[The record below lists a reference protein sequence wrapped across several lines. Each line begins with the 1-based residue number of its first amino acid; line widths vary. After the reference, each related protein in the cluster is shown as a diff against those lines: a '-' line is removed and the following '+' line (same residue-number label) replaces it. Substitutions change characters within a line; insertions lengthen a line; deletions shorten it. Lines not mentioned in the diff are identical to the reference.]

1 MRRAEEIY
9 EYCQQNAD
17 YVWLSLGAKIF
28 GGMSLLI
35 GLVAELEG
43 KANEVLMIAGGA
55 VVVLDMV
62 VNELSLRINRGE

>member
-1 MRRAEEIY
+1 M
-9 EYCQQNAD
+9 
-17 YVWLSLGAKIF
+17 WLSLGAKIF